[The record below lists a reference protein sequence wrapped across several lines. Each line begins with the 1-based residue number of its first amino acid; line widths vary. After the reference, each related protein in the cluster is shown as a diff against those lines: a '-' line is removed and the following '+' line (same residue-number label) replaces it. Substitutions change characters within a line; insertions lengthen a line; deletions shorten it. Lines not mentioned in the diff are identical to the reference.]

1 MHTSWIAN
9 FRWDV
14 LCINFFFLNRPK
26 GREDNPIS
34 RLTDQVQVYGQPA
47 FNIENLKQ
55 NIYML

>member
-1 MHTSWIAN
+1 MYQI
-9 FRWDV
+9 
-14 LCINFFFLNRPK
+14 FFFLNRPK